1 MRAAVSSLAGVSNVS
16 ASTSS
21 PRLVVDTPPPS
32 EADPLGPL
40 IDRVRDGDLLAF
52 EALYRRT
59 REATYRVLYQLVGQS
74 PDMEDLIQETYVQL
88 LSAVRRYRG
97 EARFSTF
104 LHRVCA
110 NVGLMYLRS
119 RKRRPEDMVAEVPEQ
134 PAGNA
139 FDPEHKAQASE
150 AARMM
155 QAALEKLTPKKRVVF
170 VYHEL
175 MGMGPEEIAE
185 AVDTSPNTVR
195 SRLFHARKE
204 FAQAV
209 SRMRRDSYLM
219 RPMAAVAGGRDGAS

>member
-1 MRAAVSSLAGVSNVS
+1 MS
-16 ASTSS
+16 APTSS
-21 PRLVVDTPPPS
+21 PRLVVDPPAS
-32 EADPLGPL
+32 GDPLAPL
-40 IDRVRDGDLLAF
+40 IDRVREGDLLAF

-59 REATYRVLYQLVGQS
+59 RETTYRVLYQLVGQC
-74 PDMEDLIQETYVQL
+74 PDMDDLIQETYVQL
-88 LSAVRRYRG
+88 LTAVRRYRG

-119 RKRRPEDMVAEVPEQ
+119 KKRRPEDMVEQLPELQ
-134 PAGNA
+134 AGNA
-139 FDPEHKAQASE
+139 YDPEHKAQASE
-150 AARMM
+150 AARLM

-175 MGMGPEEIAE
+175 MGMGPEEIAA

-204 FAQAV
+204 FAVAIA
-209 SRMRRDSYLM
+209 RLRRDSDTLF
-219 RPMAAVAGGRDGAS
+219 PAIAATGQGGSDGAP